1 MLPFTFSQALIGL
14 CNQPRH
20 FHIQDSLPY
29 ICLTYLAAR
38 NMGEAFT
45 QAREMLL

>member
-1 MLPFTFSQALIGL
+1 MLPFTFSQVQIGL
-14 CNQPRH
+14 WNQPRH
-20 FHIQDSLPY
+20 FHIQDSLTY
-29 ICLTYLAAR
+29 ICLTYLVAR